1 MVFKYWFTSFFLI
14 LSIFI
19 NAQINIPVTLYA
31 HHNQT
36 LFNAGEQIYTKVYV
50 RSTKG
55 LHMQPLNIYVD
66 WYTAEG
72 NLLAHQIY
80 LTKFGGAEASF
91 QVPTDYPF
99 SFLRMRM
106 YTLGSLK
113 QLPNMQFSDQIIFVH
128 QTTNLNVKQ
137 LPDSLLPNTLT
148 EQSDESIVV
157 KRIRTSFDSKGKNEW
172 IIENT
177 GKDFLNLS
185 LSIVEEESFEPPRFT
200 ILKQFKNPFL
210 ANQHLIS
217 NYYDA
222 FVQVKGILKL
232 TDLNPENASLVF
244 SLFKRGQMPIIDQVP
259 ISSDGSFFIDRLIFT
274 DSAQLSLQFDHKGK
288 RNQKFELSYQQLGL
302 FNTAP
307 LVAFNFSDSFP
318 VFHSRYKTT
327 NWINYQKQDENEVV
341 VYAKTKSTNELL
353 EDKYATGLFKG
364 GDALDFNMM
373 LPNVRSFPT
382 LFHFLQGKVPGLQIF
397 FQSATSTQAM
407 DSAVTAGRKEE
418 ETGIFG
424 TPKFSWRSSQ
434 DQIKFFLNQV
444 PVSVDALLQLPMA
457 DIAYIKVFR
466 PPFLGAGMGAPNGA
480 IAVYTKQ
487 GDEADYIPKKSKLTG
502 FNVYGYTSPVS
513 FILPDYSS
521 EKKKSVID
529 KRKTLLWVPT
539 IHLNHDNPNQG
550 IIYYNNDRSKRHRI
564 IIEGVKQN
572 GELIR
577 KEWIVE

>member
-1 MVFKYWFTSFFLI
+1 MAFKFWSTLIFLVVIVFVD
-14 LSIFI
+14 
-19 NAQINIPVTLYA
+19 AQVNLPVTFYA

-36 LFNAGEQIYTKVYV
+36 VFNYGERIYSKIYM
-50 RSTKG
+50 RSSKG

-91 QVPTDYPF
+91 QVPADYPF
-99 SFLRMRM
+99 AFLRMRM
-106 YTLGSLK
+106 YTMASLK
-113 QLPNMQFSDQIIFVH
+113 QLPNMQFSDQVIFVH
-128 QTTNLNVKQ
+128 QPSNFSVKEQ
-137 LPDSLLPNTLT
+137 QDSLLTNTLKV
-148 EQSDESIVV
+148 QADELIDV
-157 KRIRTSFDSKGKNEW
+157 KKVATSFNAKGKNEW
-172 IIENT
+172 VIENK
-177 GKDFLNLS
+177 GREFMNLS
-185 LSIVEEESFEPPRFT
+185 LSIVEEESFEPPRYS
-200 ILKQFKNPFL
+200 ILQHFKHPNL
-210 ANQHLIS
+210 ANQNLIS
-217 NYYDA
+217 TYYDA
-222 FVQVKGILKL
+222 FVQVRGIIKL
-232 TDLNPENASLVF
+232 TDLKPENANLVF

-259 ISSDGSFFIDRLIFT
+259 LSNDGSFFIDRLIFT
-274 DSAQLSLQFDHKGK
+274 DSAQLSLQLDYKGK
-288 RNQKFELSYQQLGL
+288 RNQKFELSYQQMGL
-302 FNTAP
+302 FKTAP

-318 VFHSRYKTT
+318 VFYSRYKAT
-327 NWINYQKQDENEVV
+327 NWMNYQKQDENEVV
-341 VYAKTKSTNELL
+341 VYAKTKSALELL
-353 EDKYATGLFKG
+353 EAKYATGLFKG
-364 GDALDFNMM
+364 GDAVDFNMM

-418 ETGIFG
+418 ESGIFG
-424 TPKFSWRSSQ
+424 TPKFSWRSNQ

-502 FNVYGYTSPVS
+502 FILQGYSSPIP
-513 FILPDYSS
+513 FLLPDYSS
-521 EKKKSVID
+521 EKKKAVID

-550 IIYYNNDRSKRHRI
+550 IVYYNNDRSKRHRMI
-564 IIEGVKQN
+564 LEGVKQN
-572 GELIR
+572 GDLIR

>member
-1 MVFKYWFTSFFLI
+1 MLVKFFYTLLLLI
-14 LSIFI
+14 IVVNT
-19 NAQINIPVTLYA
+19 NAQLNLPVTLYA

-36 LFNAGEQIYTKVYV
+36 VFNTGEQIYSKIYA
-50 RSTKG
+50 RSIKG

-72 NLLAHQIY
+72 SLLKHQIY
-80 LTKFGGAEASF
+80 LTKFGGAEANF
-91 QVPTDYPF
+91 QVPEDYPF
-99 SFLRMRM
+99 AFLRMRM
-106 YTLGSLK
+106 YTAQSLK
-113 QLPNMQFSDQIIFVH
+113 QLPEFQFSDQVVF
-128 QTTNLNVKQ
+128 VKQ
-137 LPDSLLPNTLT
+137 QTSSNTKHLPDSIFASTLNS
-148 EQSDESIVV
+148 QSDQSISINKVAS
-157 KRIRTSFDSKGKNEW
+157 SFEAKGKNEW
-172 IIENT
+172 IIKNN

-185 LSIVEEESFEPPRFT
+185 LSITEEESFELPNYT
-200 ILKQFKNPFL
+200 ILQHFKDPSLVKQNFK
-210 ANQHLIS
+210 S
-217 NYYDA
+217 DYYDA
-222 FVQVKGILKL
+222 FVQVNGKLKL
-232 TDLNPENASLVF
+232 ADLNPSNASLVF

-259 ISSDGSFFIDRLIFT
+259 LGSDGSFSIDRLIFT
-274 DSAQLSLQFDHKGK
+274 DSAQLSLQLDYKGK
-288 RNQKFELSYQQLGL
+288 RNQKFELTYQQLGL
-302 FNTAP
+302 FKTAP
-307 LVAFNFSDSFP
+307 LYAFNFSDSLP
-318 VFHSRYKTT
+318 VFHSRFKNTG
-327 NWINYQKQDENEVV
+327 WMNYQKQDENEVV
-341 VYAKTKSTNELL
+341 VYAKTKTALELL

-364 GDALDFNMM
+364 GDAVDFNMM

-418 ETGIFG
+418 ESGIFG

-502 FNVYGYTSPVS
+502 FILQGYTSPIP
-513 FILPDYSS
+513 FLLPDYSS
-521 EKKKSVID
+521 EKKKAVID

-539 IHLNHDNPNQG
+539 IHLNHDKPNQG
-550 IIYYNNDRSKRHRI
+550 FIYFNNDRSKKHRMI
-564 IIEGVKQN
+564 LEGVRQN
-572 GELIR
+572 GDLIR

>member
-1 MVFKYWFTSFFLI
+1 
-14 LSIFI
+14 
-19 NAQINIPVTLYA
+19 
-31 HHNQT
+31 
-36 LFNAGEQIYTKVYV
+36 
-50 RSTKG
+50 
-55 LHMQPLNIYVD
+55 MQPLNIYVD

-72 NLLAHQIY
+72 SLLKHQIY
-80 LTKFGGAEASF
+80 LTKFGGAEANF
-91 QVPTDYPF
+91 QVPEDYPF
-99 SFLRMRM
+99 AFLRMRM
-106 YTLGSLK
+106 YTAQSLK
-113 QLPNMQFSDQIIFVH
+113 QLPEFQFSDQVVF
-128 QTTNLNVKQ
+128 VKQ
-137 LPDSLLPNTLT
+137 QTSSNTKHLPDSIFASTLNS
-148 EQSDESIVV
+148 QSDQSISINKVAS
-157 KRIRTSFDSKGKNEW
+157 SFEAKGKNEW
-172 IIENT
+172 IIKNN

-185 LSIVEEESFEPPRFT
+185 LSITEEESFELPNYT
-200 ILKQFKNPFL
+200 ILQHFKDPSLVKQNFK
-210 ANQHLIS
+210 S
-217 NYYDA
+217 DYYDA
-222 FVQVKGILKL
+222 FVQVNGKLKL
-232 TDLNPENASLVF
+232 ADLNPSNASLVF

-259 ISSDGSFFIDRLIFT
+259 LLADGSFSIDRLIFT
-274 DSAQLSLQFDHKGK
+274 DSAQLSLQLDYKGK
-288 RNQKFELSYQQLGL
+288 RNQKFELTYQQLGL
-302 FNTAP
+302 FQNAP
-307 LVAFNFSDSFP
+307 LYAFNFSDSLP
-318 VFHSRYKTT
+318 VFHSRFKNTG
-327 NWINYQKQDENEVV
+327 WMNYQKQDENEVV
-341 VYAKTKSTNELL
+341 VYAKTKTALELL

-364 GDALDFNMM
+364 GDAVDFNMM

-418 ETGIFG
+418 ESGIFG

-502 FNVYGYTSPVS
+502 FMVYGYTSPVS
-513 FILPDYSS
+513 FLSPDYSS
-521 EKKKSVID
+521 EKKKAVID

>member
-1 MVFKYWFTSFFLI
+1 MVFKFWSTLIFLVGI
-14 LSIFI
+14 VFVD
-19 NAQINIPVTLYA
+19 AQVNLPVTFYA
-31 HHNQT
+31 QHNQT
-36 LFNAGEQIYTKVYV
+36 VFNCGERIHSKIYV
-50 RSTKG
+50 RSLKG

-80 LTKFGGAEASF
+80 LTNFGGAEASF
-91 QVPTDYPF
+91 QVPTDYPL

-106 YTLGSLK
+106 YTLASLK
-113 QLPNMQFSDQIIFVH
+113 QLPNMQFSDQVIFVH
-128 QTTNLNVKQ
+128 QPTNFSVKNQ
-137 LPDSLLPNTLT
+137 QDSLLPNTLKD
-148 EQSDESIVV
+148 QSDELINV
-157 KRIRTSFDSKGKNEW
+157 KKVATSFNAKGRNEW
-172 IIENT
+172 VIENRSRE
-177 GKDFLNLS
+177 FMNLS
-185 LSIVEEESFEPPRFT
+185 LSIVEEESFEPPRYS
-200 ILKQFKNPFL
+200 ILQHFKHPNL
-210 ANQHLIS
+210 ANQNLLS
-217 NYYDA
+217 TYYDA
-222 FVQVKGILKL
+222 FVQVKGIIKL
-232 TDLNPENASLVF
+232 TDLKPENANLVF

-259 ISSDGSFFIDRLIFT
+259 LSNDGSFFIDRLIFT
-274 DSAQLSLQFDHKGK
+274 DSAQLSLQLDYKGK

-302 FNTAP
+302 FKTAP
-307 LVAFNFSDSFP
+307 VVAFNFSDSFP
-318 VFHSRYKTT
+318 VFYARYKAT
-327 NWINYQKQDENEVV
+327 NWMNYQKQDENEVV
-341 VYAKTKSTNELL
+341 VYAKTKSALELL
-353 EDKYATGLFKG
+353 EAKYATGLFKG
-364 GDALDFNMM
+364 GDAVDFNMM

-418 ETGIFG
+418 ESGIFG
-424 TPKFSWRSSQ
+424 TPKFSWRSNQ

-502 FNVYGYTSPVS
+502 FILQGYTSHIP
-513 FILPDYSS
+513 FLLPDYSS
-521 EKKKSVID
+521 EKKKAVID

-539 IHLNHDNPNQG
+539 IHLNHDKPNQG
-550 IIYYNNDRSKRHRI
+550 FIYFNNDRSKKHRMI
-564 IIEGVKQN
+564 LEGVRQN
-572 GELIR
+572 GDLIR

>member
-1 MVFKYWFTSFFLI
+1 MVFKFWSTLIFLVGI
-14 LSIFI
+14 VFVD
-19 NAQINIPVTLYA
+19 AQVNLPVTFYA
-31 HHNQT
+31 QHNQT
-36 LFNAGEQIYTKVYV
+36 VFNCGERIHIKIYV
-50 RSTKG
+50 RSLKG

-80 LTKFGGAEASF
+80 LTNFGGAEASF
-91 QVPTDYPF
+91 QVPTDYPL

-106 YTLGSLK
+106 YTLASLK
-113 QLPNMQFSDQIIFVH
+113 QLPNMQFSDQVIFVH
-128 QTTNLNVKQ
+128 QPTNFSVKNQ
-137 LPDSLLPNTLT
+137 QDSLLPNTLKD
-148 EQSDESIVV
+148 QSDELINV
-157 KRIRTSFDSKGKNEW
+157 KKVATSFNAKGRNEW
-172 IIENT
+172 VIENRSRE
-177 GKDFLNLS
+177 FMNLS
-185 LSIVEEESFEPPRFT
+185 LSIVEEESFEPPRYS
-200 ILKQFKNPFL
+200 ILQHFKHPNL
-210 ANQHLIS
+210 ANQNLLS
-217 NYYDA
+217 TYYDA
-222 FVQVKGILKL
+222 FVQVKGIIKL
-232 TDLNPENASLVF
+232 TDLKPENANLVF

-259 ISSDGSFFIDRLIFT
+259 LSNDGSFFIDRLIFT
-274 DSAQLSLQFDHKGK
+274 DSAQLSLQLDYKGK

-302 FNTAP
+302 FKTAP

-318 VFHSRYKTT
+318 VFYARYKAT
-327 NWINYQKQDENEVV
+327 NWMNYQKQDENEVV
-341 VYAKTKSTNELL
+341 VYAKTKSALELL
-353 EDKYATGLFKG
+353 EAKYATGLFKG
-364 GDALDFNMM
+364 GDAVDFNMM

-418 ETGIFG
+418 ESGIFG
-424 TPKFSWRSSQ
+424 TPKFSWRSNQ

-502 FNVYGYTSPVS
+502 FILQGYTSPIP
-513 FILPDYSS
+513 FLLPDYSS
-521 EKKKSVID
+521 EKKKAVID

-539 IHLNHDNPNQG
+539 IHLNHDKPNQG
-550 IIYYNNDRSKRHRI
+550 FIYFNNDRSKKHRMI
-564 IIEGVKQN
+564 LEGVRQN
-572 GELIR
+572 GDLIR

>member
-1 MVFKYWFTSFFLI
+1 MVFKFWSTLIFLVGI
-14 LSIFI
+14 VFVD
-19 NAQINIPVTLYA
+19 AQVNLPVTFYA
-31 HHNQT
+31 QHNQT
-36 LFNAGEQIYTKVYV
+36 VFNCGERIHSKIYV
-50 RSTKG
+50 RSLKG

-80 LTKFGGAEASF
+80 LTNFGGAEASF
-91 QVPTDYPF
+91 QVPTDYPL

-106 YTLGSLK
+106 YTLASLK
-113 QLPNMQFSDQIIFVH
+113 QLPNMQFSDQVIFVH
-128 QTTNLNVKQ
+128 QPTNFSVKNQ
-137 LPDSLLPNTLT
+137 QDSLLPNTLKD
-148 EQSDESIVV
+148 QSDELINV
-157 KRIRTSFDSKGKNEW
+157 KKVATSFNAKGRNEW
-172 IIENT
+172 VIENRSRE
-177 GKDFLNLS
+177 FMNLS
-185 LSIVEEESFEPPRFT
+185 LSIVEEESFEPPRYS
-200 ILKQFKNPFL
+200 ILQHFKHPNL
-210 ANQHLIS
+210 ANQNLLS
-217 NYYDA
+217 TYYDA
-222 FVQVKGILKL
+222 FVQVKGIIKL
-232 TDLNPENASLVF
+232 TDLKPENANLVF

-259 ISSDGSFFIDRLIFT
+259 LSNDGSFFIDRLIFT
-274 DSAQLSLQFDHKGK
+274 DSAQLSLQLDYKGK

-302 FNTAP
+302 FKTAP
-307 LVAFNFSDSFP
+307 VVAFNFSDSFP
-318 VFHSRYKTT
+318 VFYARYKAT
-327 NWINYQKQDENEVV
+327 NWMNYQKQDENEVV
-341 VYAKTKSTNELL
+341 VYAKTKSALELL
-353 EDKYATGLFKG
+353 EAKYATGLFKG
-364 GDALDFNMM
+364 GDAVDFNMM

-418 ETGIFG
+418 ESGIFG
-424 TPKFSWRSSQ
+424 TPKFSWRSNQ

-502 FNVYGYTSPVS
+502 FILQGYTSPIP
-513 FILPDYSS
+513 FLLPDYSS
-521 EKKKSVID
+521 EKKKAVID

-539 IHLNHDNPNQG
+539 IHLNHDKPNQG
-550 IIYYNNDRSKRHRI
+550 FIYFNNDRSKKHRMI
-564 IIEGVKQN
+564 LEGVRQN
-572 GELIR
+572 GDLIR

>member
-1 MVFKYWFTSFFLI
+1 MLVKFFYTLLLLI
-14 LSIFI
+14 VVVNT
-19 NAQINIPVTLYA
+19 NAQLNLPVTLYA

-36 LFNAGEQIYTKVYV
+36 VFNTGEQIYSKIYA
-50 RSTKG
+50 RSIKG

-72 NLLAHQIY
+72 SLLKHQIY
-80 LTKFGGAEASF
+80 LTTFGGAEANF
-91 QVPTDYPF
+91 QVPVDYPF
-99 SFLRMRM
+99 AFLRMRM
-106 YTLGSLK
+106 YTAQSLK
-113 QLPNMQFSDQIIFVH
+113 QLPEFQFTDQVVF
-128 QTTNLNVKQ
+128 VKQ
-137 LPDSLLPNTLT
+137 QTSSNTKHLPDSILASTLNS
-148 EQSDESIVV
+148 QSDQSISINKVAS
-157 KRIRTSFDSKGKNEW
+157 SFEAKGKNEW
-172 IIENT
+172 IIKNN

-185 LSIVEEESFEPPRFT
+185 LSITEEESFEPPNYT
-200 ILKQFKNPFL
+200 ILQHFKDPSLVKQNFK
-210 ANQHLIS
+210 S
-217 NYYDA
+217 DYYDA
-222 FVQVKGILKL
+222 FVQVNGKLKL
-232 TDLNPENASLVF
+232 ADLNPSNASLVF

-259 ISSDGSFFIDRLIFT
+259 LLADGSFSIDRLIFT
-274 DSAQLSLQFDHKGK
+274 DSAQLSLQLDYKGK

-302 FNTAP
+302 FKNAP
-307 LVAFNFSDSFP
+307 LYAFNFSDSLP
-318 VFHSRYKTT
+318 VFHSRFKNTG
-327 NWINYQKQDENEVV
+327 WMNYQKQDENEVV
-341 VYAKTKSTNELL
+341 VYAKTKTALELL

-364 GDALDFNMM
+364 GDAVDFNMM

-418 ETGIFG
+418 ESGIFG

-502 FNVYGYTSPVS
+502 FMVYGYTSPFS
-513 FILPDYSS
+513 FLSPDYSS
-521 EKKKSVID
+521 EKKKAVID